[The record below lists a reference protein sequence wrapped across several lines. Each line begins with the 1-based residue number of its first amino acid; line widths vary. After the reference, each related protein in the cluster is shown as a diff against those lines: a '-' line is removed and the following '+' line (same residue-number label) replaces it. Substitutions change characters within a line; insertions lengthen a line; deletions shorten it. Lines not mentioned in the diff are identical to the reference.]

1 MIDSPKP
8 CSTAAERW
16 FAGHSTI
23 SEEHQVTHHE
33 TSTLFP
39 LRQWLAVAT
48 ALLIAFT
55 CAPLIARADRDV
67 PRPALKRTEPVS
79 FSAPAAAPSQS
90 GCLLFEE
97 NLGQHASPVRYKMFN
112 GSVFLT
118 DRAEACMLVEVGRE
132 PLWRPTGEAAKNP
145 RWKTL
150 PASRPVYRALR
161 MQPVERETGQPVP
174 PAASEGLTRSPI
186 ALSYC
191 KGDRSQWRSRVP
203 LYREVVYH
211 QVYPGIDLVYYPK
224 DERLTYDFRVAPG
237 ADPSAIRLHFEG
249 ADRLALDSEGNLQ
262 CLVGGQ
268 TVVMQKPTLYQEVAG
283 ERRIVPGRFALTG
296 NDVAFEVGAYDRNLA
311 LVIDPVLPFY
321 STYFGGDQD
330 EEAVGV
336 AVGRIYNRN
345 AATSGAVFSSPDT
358 IPVFIAGTTFSPS
371 LPVPVGSGSN
381 ANNPIIVPD
390 VDIFVARF
398 EFRADGV
405 VPANSPGVGPTSRFA
420 PWNDFANGSEPDFT
434 YDDRGAENGLS
445 AVVIYGGTG
454 DDVCTGVSIN
464 GSQNAVEQVG
474 GTWRPATGPVL
485 VGYTTSTDFPT
496 GRSRLGS
503 GSATTFQSTFGG
515 GFTDAF
521 ALLLPFCLDVGADNI
536 TSMPTSPLAYG
547 TYLGGAGNDL
557 AWACAAEQGTSTFRF
572 ALGGET
578 DGNLPTGSA
587 VGSPFDSDYGGGD
600 ADGFL
605 AHFDPVQNTSAAQR
619 RYITYFGGNGYDTVT
634 GISYFATG
642 LRIGITGITGSDP
655 EPSFIH
661 SSSNPV
667 ISGGVSGAMRQGNF
681 DAFVAMFRGNTGPLR
696 DFSMYLGGNN
706 DDWGMGIR
714 TRWRNVSGGRY
725 VVHVAGLTDSNTTG
739 FGVFSLLGQLSASN
753 KGGID
758 AFVTQI
764 SWDGNGTARTVQYFG
779 YLGTDGDDE
788 AYALATSEQVGP
800 DNSIVY
806 VGGVSEGATAFSP
819 VGNTPGLPNFANDLL
834 YPASGSTIPVSRGF
848 LARISAVN
856 EGGTNLPAT
865 LQNLVNVGGRTF
877 ATGAQPIQRV
887 LSIAS
892 YLPVAGVL
900 FFTGST
906 NANNVLPTTS
916 DIPPAPY
923 DVFQNTRANNTSDR
937 KDAYLGSVRLTP

>member
-1 MIDSPKP
+1 MKHLRFP
-8 CSTAAERW
+8 
-16 FAGHSTI
+16 
-23 SEEHQVTHHE
+23 
-33 TSTLFP
+33 P
-39 LRQWLAVAT
+39 LRRWLAAAT
-48 ALLIAFT
+48 APLIAFT
-55 CAPLIARADRDV
+55 CVPLVARADRDA
-67 PRPALKRTEPVS
+67 PRPSRPVLKRTGPVAP
-79 FSAPAAAPSQS
+79 SAPAAAPSRS
-90 GCLLFEE
+90 GRLLFEE
-97 NLGQHASPVRYKMFN
+97 NLGQHAGPVRYKMFG

-161 MQPVERETGQPVP
+161 MQPVERETGRPVP

-262 CLVGGQ
+262 CLVGQQ

-336 AVGRIYNRN
+336 AVGRIYNRG
-345 AATSGAVFSSPDT
+345 ATTSTDVFSPSLVNT
-358 IPVFIAGTTFSPS
+358 IPVFIAGTTHSTSF
-371 LPVPVGSGSN
+371 PVPVGSGPN
-381 ANNPIIVPD
+381 ANNLITVPD

-398 EFRADGV
+398 EFRADGT
-405 VPANSPGVGPTSRFA
+405 VPTNIPDVGPTRRFA
-420 PWNDFANGSEPDFT
+420 PWDDFTNGSDPDFT
-434 YDDRGAENGLS
+434 YDDRGAERGLA
-445 AVVIYGGTG
+445 AVVIYGGSG

-464 GSQNAVEQVG
+464 ASQNLTEEVDN
-474 GTWRPATGPVL
+474 TYFRPATGPVL

-496 GRSRLGS
+496 GRSGLGNS
-503 GSATTFQSTFGG
+503 SMTTFQYTFGG

-521 ALLLPFCLDVGADNI
+521 AMLLPFCLDVGADNI
-536 TSMPTSPLAYG
+536 STDPISYS
-547 TYLGGAGNDL
+547 TYLGGSGNDL
-557 AWACAAEQGTSTFRF
+557 AWACAAEQGANRF
-572 ALGGET
+572 QFVLGGET

-587 VGSPFDSDYGGGD
+587 SGSPFDSTYGGGD

-605 AHFDPVQNTSAAQR
+605 ARFHPALNTSAAQR
-619 RYITYFGGNGYDTVT
+619 RYITYFGGNNYDAVT
-634 GISYFATG
+634 GISHFTSSGERVAV
-642 LRIGITGITGSDP
+642 TGITGSDP
-655 EPSFIH
+655 ETSFID
-661 SSSNPV
+661 SGSNPITSTV
-667 ISGGVSGAMRQGNF
+667 SGGTRSGNF
-681 DAFVAMFRGNTGPLR
+681 DAFVAMFTGATGPMR
-696 DFSMYLGGNN
+696 DFSMYLGGRR

-725 VVHVAGLTDSNTTG
+725 VVHVAGLTDSTTTG
-739 FGVFSLLGQLSASN
+739 FGVPSSGQLSTAN

-788 AYALATSEQVGP
+788 AYALATSEQAGP
-800 DNSIVY
+800 GNSIVY

-834 YPASGSTIPVSRGF
+834 YPASGPTPVSRGF

-856 EGGTNLPAT
+856 ENSSNLPAT

-887 LSIAS
+887 LSVAPYLVAPAS
-892 YLPVAGVL
+892 ENQGVL

-916 DIPPAPY
+916 DTPPAPY

>member
-1 MIDSPKP
+1 M
-8 CSTAAERW
+8 
-16 FAGHSTI
+16 
-23 SEEHQVTHHE
+23 
-33 TSTLFP
+33 P
-39 LRQWLAVAT
+39 LV
-48 ALLIAFT
+48 
-55 CAPLIARADRDV
+55 ARADRDA
-67 PRPALKRTEPVS
+67 PRPSRPVLKRTGPVS
-79 FSAPAAAPSQS
+79 PSTPAAAPSRS
-90 GCLLFEE
+90 GRLLFEE
-97 NLGQHASPVRYKMFN
+97 NLGQHAGPVRYKMFG

-132 PLWRPTGEAAKNP
+132 PLWRPTGKAAENP

-161 MQPVERETGQPVP
+161 MQPVERETGRPVP
-174 PAASEGLTRSPI
+174 PAASEGMARSPI

-262 CLVGGQ
+262 CLVGQQ

-296 NDVAFEVGAYDRNLA
+296 NDVAFEVGDYDRNLA

-321 STYFGGDQD
+321 STYFGGNQD

-336 AVGRIYNRN
+336 AVGRIYNRG
-345 AATSGAVFSSPDT
+345 ATTSTDVFSSSLNT

-371 LPVPVGSGSN
+371 LPVPVGSGPN
-381 ANNPIIVPD
+381 ANNPITVPD

-398 EFRADGV
+398 EFRADGT
-405 VPANSPGVGPTSRFA
+405 VPANIPDVGPARRFA
-420 PWNDFANGSEPDFT
+420 PWNDFTNGSNPAVT
-434 YDDRGAENGLS
+434 YDDRGAERGLA
-445 AVVIYGGTG
+445 AVVIYGGSG
-454 DDVCTGVSIN
+454 DDVCTGVSIIA
-464 GSQNAVEQVG
+464 SQNLTEEVDNSYF
-474 GTWRPATGPVL
+474 RPATGPVL
-485 VGYTTSTDFPT
+485 VGYTTSTNFPT
-496 GRSRLGS
+496 GRLGLGS

-521 ALLLPFCLDVGADNI
+521 AMLLPFCLDVLADNI
-536 TSMPTSPLAYG
+536 NTDPIAYS
-547 TYLGGAGNDL
+547 TYLGGSGNDL
-557 AWACAAEQGTSTFRF
+557 AWACAAEQGANRF
-572 ALGGET
+572 QFVLGGET

-587 VGSPFDSDYGGGD
+587 SGSPFDSTYGGGD

-605 AHFDPVQNTSAAQR
+605 ARFNPALNTSAAQR
-619 RYITYFGGNGYDTVT
+619 QYVTYFGGNGYDAVT
-634 GISYFATG
+634 GISDFISSG
-642 LRIGITGITGSDP
+642 PRVGVTGITGSDDDS
-655 EPSFIH
+655 SFID
-661 SSSNPV
+661 SSSNPINSTV
-667 ISGGVSGAMRQGNF
+667 SGGTRNGVSF
-681 DAFVAMFRGNTGPLR
+681 DAFVAMFTGNTGPSR
-696 DFSMYLGGNN
+696 EFSMYLGGNN
-706 DDWGMGIR
+706 DDWGMGIYAR
-714 TRWRNVSGGRY
+714 RRVVSGSGRY
-725 VVHVAGLTDSNTTG
+725 VVHVAGLTNSTTAG
-739 FGVFSLLGQLSASN
+739 LGVPSSGQLSTAN

-764 SWDGNGTARTVQYFG
+764 RWDESLSGVRTVQYFG

-788 AYALATSEQVGP
+788 AYALATSEQAGP
-800 DNSIVY
+800 NNSIVY
-806 VGGVSEGATAFSP
+806 VGGISEGTAAF
-819 VGNTPGLPNFANDLL
+819 TPIGTGQPNFANDLL
-834 YPASGSTIPVSRGF
+834 YPASGPTPVSRGF

-856 EGGTNLPAT
+856 ENSSNLPAT

-887 LSIAS
+887 LGIAP
-892 YLPVAGVL
+892 YLVAPASENQGVL

-906 NANNVLPTTS
+906 NANNVLPS
-916 DIPPAPY
+916 SPPAPY
-923 DVFQNTRANNTSDR
+923 NVFQNTRANNTSDR

>member
-1 MIDSPKP
+1 
-8 CSTAAERW
+8 
-16 FAGHSTI
+16 
-23 SEEHQVTHHE
+23 V
-33 TSTLFP
+33 P
-39 LRQWLAVAT
+39 LV
-48 ALLIAFT
+48 
-55 CAPLIARADRDV
+55 ARADRDA
-67 PRPALKRTEPVS
+67 PRPSRPVLKRTGPVAP
-79 FSAPAAAPSQS
+79 SAPAAAPSRS
-90 GCLLFEE
+90 GRLLFEE
-97 NLGQHASPVRYKMFN
+97 NLGQHAGPVRYKMFG

-118 DRAEACMLVEVGRE
+118 DRAEACMLVEAGRE
-132 PLWRPTGEAAKNP
+132 PLWRPTGKAAENP

-161 MQPVERETGQPVP
+161 MQPVERETGRPVP

-321 STYFGGDQD
+321 ATYFGGDQD

-336 AVGRIYNRN
+336 AVGRIYNRG
-345 AATSGAVFSSPDT
+345 ATTSTDVFSPSLVNT
-358 IPVFIAGTTFSPS
+358 IPVFIAGTTHSPS
-371 LPVPVGSGSN
+371 FPVPMG
-381 ANNPIIVPD
+381 NNPIPVTD

-398 EFRADGV
+398 EFRADGT
-405 VPANSPGVGPTSRFA
+405 VPTNGLSGLDMMSRFA
-420 PWNDFANGSEPDFT
+420 PWNDFTNGSDPNFT

-464 GSQNAVEQVG
+464 ATQDDTEEVDGSY
-474 GTWRPATGPVL
+474 WRPAIGPVL
-485 VGYTTSTDFPT
+485 VGYTTSTNFPT
-496 GRSRLGS
+496 GRSGLGS

-521 ALLLPFCLDVGADNI
+521 AMLLPFCLDVGADNI
-536 TSMPTSPLAYG
+536 STDPIAYS
-547 TYLGGAGNDL
+547 TYLGGSGNDL
-557 AWACAAEQGTSTFRF
+557 AWACAAEQGANRF
-572 ALGGET
+572 QFVLGGET

-587 VGSPFDSDYGGGD
+587 SGSPFDSTYGGGG

-605 AHFDPVQNTSAAQR
+605 ARFNPALNTSAAQR
-619 RYITYFGGNGYDTVT
+619 RYITYFGGDDYDAVT
-634 GISYFATG
+634 GISHFTSSGERVAV
-642 LRIGITGITGSDP
+642 TGITGSEP
-655 EPSFIH
+655 EASFID
-661 SSSNPV
+661 SSSNPIISSV
-667 ISGGVSGAMRQGNF
+667 SGGTRSGNF
-681 DAFVAMFRGNTGPLR
+681 DAFVAMFTGATGPMR
-696 DFSMYLGGNN
+696 DFSMYLGGRG
-706 DDWGMGIR
+706 DDWGMGIYAR
-714 TRWRNVSGGRY
+714 RRVVSGSGRY
-725 VVHVAGLTDSNTTG
+725 VVHVAGLTDSSFPLG
-739 FGVFSLLGQLSASN
+739 FGVPMSGDLSTAN

-764 SWDGNGTARTVQYFG
+764 RWDESLSGVRTVQYFG

-788 AYALATSEQVGP
+788 AYALATSEQAGP
-800 DNSIVY
+800 ANSIVY

-834 YPASGSTIPVSRGF
+834 YPASGPTPVSRGF

-856 EGGTNLPAT
+856 ENSSNLPAT

>member
-1 MIDSPKP
+1 MKHLRFS
-8 CSTAAERW
+8 
-16 FAGHSTI
+16 
-23 SEEHQVTHHE
+23 
-33 TSTLFP
+33 P
-39 LRQWLAVAT
+39 LRRWLAIAT
-48 ALLIAFT
+48 APLIAFT
-55 CAPLIARADRDV
+55 CVPLVARADRDI
-67 PRPALKRTEPVS
+67 PRPARSALKQTEPVAP
-79 FSAPAAAPSQS
+79 SAPAAAPSRS
-90 GCLLFEE
+90 GRLLFEE
-97 NLGQHASPVRYKMFN
+97 NLGQHAGPVRYKMFG

-249 ADRLALDSEGNLQ
+249 ADRLALDPEGNLQ
-262 CLVGGQ
+262 CLVGQQ
-268 TVVMQKPTLYQEVAG
+268 TVVMQKPTLYQDVAG
-283 ERRIVPGRFALTG
+283 ERRIVPGRFTLTG
-296 NDVAFEVGAYDRNLA
+296 NDVAFEVGAYDRSLA

-405 VPANSPGVGPTSRFA
+405 VPANIPGVGPTSRFA

-464 GSQNAVEQVG
+464 AGQITTEQVNVNNI
-474 GTWRPATGPVL
+474 TYFRPATGPVL
-485 VGYTTSTDFPT
+485 VGYTTSTNFPT
-496 GRSRLGS
+496 GRLGLGN

-521 ALLLPFCLDVGADNI
+521 AMLLPFCLDVLADNI
-536 TSMPTSPLAYG
+536 TNGPIAYS
-547 TYLGGAGNDL
+547 TYLGGSGNDL
-557 AWACAAEQGTSTFRF
+557 AWACAAEQGANRF
-572 ALGGET
+572 QFVLGGET

-587 VGSPFDSDYGGGD
+587 SGSPFDSTYGGGD

-605 AHFDPVQNTSAAQR
+605 ARFNPELNSSAAQR
-619 RYITYFGGNGYDTVT
+619 RYVTYFGGNGYDAVT
-634 GISYFATG
+634 GISDFISSG
-642 LRIGITGITGSDP
+642 PRVGVTGITGSDP

-661 SSSNPV
+661 SSSNPIIGSV
-667 ISGGVSGAMRQGNF
+667 SGGTRNGSF
-681 DAFVAMFRGNTGPLR
+681 DAFVAMFNGNTGPSR
-696 DFSMYLGGNN
+696 EFSMYLGGNN
-706 DDWGMGIR
+706 DDWGMGIYAR
-714 TRWRNVSGGRY
+714 RRVVSGIGRY
-725 VVHVAGLTDSNTTG
+725 VVHVAGLTDSTTTG
-739 FGVFSLLGQLSASN
+739 FGVPLPGSSPGQQLSTAN

-764 SWDGNGTARTVQYFG
+764 RWDESLSGQRTVQYFG
-779 YLGTDGDDE
+779 YLGTAGDDE
-788 AYALATSEQVGP
+788 AYALATSEQGGP
-800 DNSIVY
+800 GNSIVY

-856 EGGTNLPAT
+856 EGSTNLPAT

-916 DIPPAPY
+916 DMPPAPY
-923 DVFQNTRANNTSDR
+923 NVFQNTRANNTSDR

>member
-1 MIDSPKP
+1 MKHLRFP
-8 CSTAAERW
+8 
-16 FAGHSTI
+16 
-23 SEEHQVTHHE
+23 
-33 TSTLFP
+33 P
-39 LRQWLAVAT
+39 LRRWLAAAT
-48 ALLIAFT
+48 APLIAFT
-55 CAPLIARADRDV
+55 CVPLVARADRDA
-67 PRPALKRTEPVS
+67 PRPSRPVLKRTGPVAP
-79 FSAPAAAPSQS
+79 SAPAAAPSRS
-90 GCLLFEE
+90 GRLLFEE
-97 NLGQHASPVRYKMFN
+97 NLGQHAGPVRYKMFG

-132 PLWRPTGEAAKNP
+132 PLWRPTGKAAENP

-161 MQPVERETGQPVP
+161 MQPVERETGRPVP

-296 NDVAFEVGAYDRNLA
+296 NDVAFEVGDYDRNLA

-321 STYFGGDQD
+321 STYFGGNQD

-345 AATSGAVFSSPDT
+345 ALTAGTVFSSQNT
-358 IPVFIAGTTFSPS
+358 IPVFIAGTTHSTSF
-371 LPVPVGSGSN
+371 PVPVGSGPN
-381 ANNPIIVPD
+381 ANNPITVPD

-398 EFRADGV
+398 EFRADGT
-405 VPANSPGVGPTSRFA
+405 VPANIPDVGPARRFA
-420 PWNDFANGSEPDFT
+420 PWNDFTNGSNPAVT
-434 YDDRGAENGLS
+434 YDDRGAEDGLA
-445 AVVIYGGTG
+445 AVVIYGGSG

-464 GSQNAVEQVG
+464 ASQNLTEEVDN
-474 GTWRPATGPVL
+474 TYFRPATGPVL
-485 VGYTTSTDFPT
+485 VGYTTSTNFPT
-496 GRSRLGS
+496 GRSGLGS

-521 ALLLPFCLDVGADNI
+521 AMLLPFCLDLSANNI
-536 TSMPTSPLAYG
+536 TSTPTSPLAYS
-547 TYLGGAGNDL
+547 TYLGGSGNDL
-557 AWACAAEQGTSTFRF
+557 AWACTAQQGTGTGALRF

-587 VGSPFDSDYGGGD
+587 SGSPFDSTYGGGD

-605 AHFDPVQNTSAAQR
+605 AHFDPTQNTSAAQR

-634 GISYFATG
+634 GISYFVTG
-642 LRIGITGITGSDP
+642 PRIGVTGVTGSDP
-655 EPSFIH
+655 ETSFID
-661 SSSNPV
+661 SGSNPITSTV
-667 ISGGVSGAMRQGNF
+667 SGGTRNGSF
-681 DAFVAMFRGNTGPLR
+681 DAFVAMFNGNTGPSR
-696 DFSMYLGGNN
+696 EFSMYLGGDN

-725 VVHVAGLTDSNTTG
+725 VVHVAGLTDSTTAG
-739 FGVFSLLGQLSASN
+739 FGVPSFGQLSTDN

-764 SWDGNGTARTVQYFG
+764 SWDGSNSARTVQYFG
-779 YLGTDGDDE
+779 YLGTSGDDE
-788 AYALATSEQVGP
+788 AYALATSEQPGP
-800 DNSIVY
+800 GNSIVY
-806 VGGVSEGATAFSP
+806 VGGISNGTTAFTP
-819 VGNTPGLPNFANDLL
+819 VGIGSGLPNFANDLL

-856 EGGTNLPAT
+856 ETGSGNLPAS

-916 DIPPAPY
+916 DMPPAPY
-923 DVFQNTRANNTSDR
+923 NVFQNTRANNTSDR

>member
-1 MIDSPKP
+1 MKHLRFP
-8 CSTAAERW
+8 
-16 FAGHSTI
+16 
-23 SEEHQVTHHE
+23 
-33 TSTLFP
+33 P
-39 LRQWLAVAT
+39 LRRWLAAAT
-48 ALLIAFT
+48 APLIAFT
-55 CAPLIARADRDV
+55 CVPLVARADRDA
-67 PRPALKRTEPVS
+67 PRPSRPVLKRTGPVAP
-79 FSAPAAAPSQS
+79 SAPAAAPSRS
-90 GCLLFEE
+90 GRLLFEE
-97 NLGQHASPVRYKMFN
+97 NLGQHAGPVRYKMFG

-118 DRAEACMLVEVGRE
+118 DRAEACMLVEAGRE
-132 PLWRPTGEAAKNP
+132 PLWRPTGKAAENP

-161 MQPVERETGQPVP
+161 MQPVERETGRPVP

-262 CLVGGQ
+262 CLVGQQ

-296 NDVAFEVGAYDRNLA
+296 NDVAFEVGDYDRNLA

-321 STYFGGDQD
+321 STYFGGNQD

-381 ANNPIIVPD
+381 ANKPITVPD

-398 EFRADGV
+398 EFRADGT
-405 VPANSPGVGPTSRFA
+405 VPVDIPDVGPTRRFA
-420 PWNDFANGSEPDFT
+420 PWDDFINGSDPDFT
-434 YDDRGAENGLS
+434 YDDRGAERGLA
-445 AVVIYGGTG
+445 AVVIYGGSG

-464 GSQNAVEQVG
+464 ASQNAVEDVG
-474 GTWRPATGPVL
+474 GVYWRPATGPVL
-485 VGYTTSTDFPT
+485 VGYTTSTNFPT
-496 GRSRLGS
+496 GRSGLGN

-521 ALLLPFCLDVGADNI
+521 AMLLPFCLDVGADNI
-536 TSMPTSPLAYG
+536 TDPIAYS
-547 TYLGGAGNDL
+547 TYLGGSGNDL
-557 AWACAAEQGTSTFRF
+557 AWACAAEQGANRF
-572 ALGGET
+572 QFVLGGET

-587 VGSPFDSDYGGGD
+587 SGSPFDSTYGGGD

-605 AHFDPVQNTSAAQR
+605 ARFNPALNTSAAQR
-619 RYITYFGGNGYDTVT
+619 RYITYFGGDDYDAVT

-642 LRIGITGITGSDP
+642 PRTRIGITGITGSNP
-655 EPSFIH
+655 EPSFIDSG
-661 SSSNPV
+661 SSPV
-667 ISGGVSGAMRQGNF
+667 TSPVSGADTPRQ
-681 DAFVAMFRGNTGPLR
+681 LR
-696 DFSMYLGGNN
+696 RLCGDVQGQYRALAGVFHVPWWKQRRLGHGHSHARRR
-706 DDWGMGIR
+706 D
-714 TRWRNVSGGRY
+714 VSGGRY
-725 VVHVAGLTDSNTTG
+725 VVHVAGLTDSTTTG
-739 FGVFSLLGQLSASN
+739 FGVPLSGQLSRAN

-779 YLGTDGDDE
+779 YLGTSGDDE
-788 AYALATSEQVGP
+788 AYALATSEQPGP
-800 DNSIVY
+800 GNSIVY

-834 YPASGSTIPVSRGF
+834 YPALGPTPVSRGF

-856 EGGTNLPAT
+856 ESSSNLPAT

-877 ATGAQPIQRV
+877 AAGAQPIQRV
-887 LSIAS
+887 LSVAP
-892 YLPVAGVL
+892 YLVNPTENQGVL

-916 DIPPAPY
+916 DMPPAPY
-923 DVFQNTRANNTSDR
+923 NVFQNTRANNTSDR

>member
-1 MIDSPKP
+1 MKHLRFP
-8 CSTAAERW
+8 
-16 FAGHSTI
+16 
-23 SEEHQVTHHE
+23 
-33 TSTLFP
+33 P
-39 LRQWLAVAT
+39 LRRWLAVAT
-48 ALLIAFT
+48 APLIAFT
-55 CAPLIARADRDV
+55 CVPLVARADRDA
-67 PRPALKRTEPVS
+67 PRPSRPVLKRTGPVS
-79 FSAPAAAPSQS
+79 PSTPAAAPSRS
-90 GCLLFEE
+90 GRLLFEE
-97 NLGQHASPVRYKMFN
+97 NLGQHAGPVRYKMFG

-118 DRAEACMLVEVGRE
+118 DRAEACMLVEAGRE
-132 PLWRPTGEAAKNP
+132 PLWRPTGKAAENP

-161 MQPVERETGQPVP
+161 MQPVERETGRPVP

-191 KGDRSQWRSRVP
+191 KGDRSRWRSRVP

-296 NDVAFEVGAYDRNLA
+296 NDVAFEVGDYDRNLA

-321 STYFGGDQD
+321 STYFGGNQD

-336 AVGRIYNRN
+336 AVGSIYNRN
-345 AATSGAVFSSPDT
+345 ALTAGTVFSSQDT
-358 IPVFIAGTTFSPS
+358 IPVFIAGTTHSTSF
-371 LPVPVGSGSN
+371 PVPVGSGPN
-381 ANNPIIVPD
+381 ANNLITVPD

-398 EFRADGV
+398 EFRADGT
-405 VPANSPGVGPTSRFA
+405 VPTNIPGVGPTSRFA
-420 PWNDFANGSEPDFT
+420 PWDAFTNGGEPDFT
-434 YDDRGAENGLS
+434 YDDRGAERGLA
-445 AVVIYGGTG
+445 AVVIYGGSG

-464 GSQNAVEQVG
+464 AGQSTTEQVD
-474 GTWRPATGPVL
+474 GTYFRPATGPVL
-485 VGYTTSTDFPT
+485 VGYTTSTNFPT
-496 GRSRLGS
+496 GRSGLGS

-521 ALLLPFCLDVGADNI
+521 AMLLPFCLDVLADNI
-536 TSMPTSPLAYG
+536 STDPIAYS
-547 TYLGGAGNDL
+547 TYLGGSGNDL
-557 AWACAAEQGTSTFRF
+557 AWACAAEQGGSRF
-572 ALGGET
+572 QFVLGGET

-587 VGSPFDSDYGGGD
+587 SGSPFDSTYGGGD

-605 AHFDPVQNTSAAQR
+605 ARFNPALDTSAAQR
-619 RYITYFGGNGYDTVT
+619 RYITYFGGNDYDAVT
-634 GISYFATG
+634 GISHFTNSG
-642 LRIGITGITGSDP
+642 ERVGVTGITGSDP
-655 EPSFIH
+655 ETSFID
-661 SSSNPV
+661 SGSNPITSTV
-667 ISGGVSGAMRQGNF
+667 SGGTRNGSF
-681 DAFVAMFRGNTGPLR
+681 DAFVAMFNGNTGPSR
-696 DFSMYLGGNN
+696 EFSMYLGGDN

-725 VVHVAGLTDSNTTG
+725 VVHVAGLTDSTTTG
-739 FGVFSLLGQLSASN
+739 FGVPSSGQLSTAN

-764 SWDGNGTARTVQYFG
+764 SWDGNDTARTVQYFG
-779 YLGTDGDDE
+779 YLGTTGDDE
-788 AYALATSEQVGP
+788 AYALATSEQPGP
-800 DNSIVY
+800 GNSIVY
-806 VGGVSEGATAFSP
+806 VGGISNGTTAFTP
-819 VGNTPGLPNFANDLL
+819 VGVGSGLPNFANDLL

-848 LARISAVN
+848 LARIPAVS
-856 EGGTNLPAT
+856 ETGVGLPVS
-865 LQNLVNVGGRTF
+865 LDNLVNVGGRTF